1 MKCRCVTYI
10 IEDHNLPYF
19 SRNRRAFSRK
29 DGPPSISSSAS
40 RIGLPTT
47 RDLIGRLSLP
57 GSTAQNI
64 VKTRTD
70 SSLLKRRMTKIHTN
84 L

>member
-1 MKCRCVTYI
+1 MYGRIKSETKRRCITYVLG
-10 IEDHNLPYF
+10 DHNLPYF

-29 DGPPSISSSAS
+29 DGPPSISSRAS

-57 GSTAQNI
+57 GNT
-64 VKTRTD
+64 
-70 SSLLKRRMTKIHTN
+70 TKKFSENEDTFFSMR
-84 L
+84 